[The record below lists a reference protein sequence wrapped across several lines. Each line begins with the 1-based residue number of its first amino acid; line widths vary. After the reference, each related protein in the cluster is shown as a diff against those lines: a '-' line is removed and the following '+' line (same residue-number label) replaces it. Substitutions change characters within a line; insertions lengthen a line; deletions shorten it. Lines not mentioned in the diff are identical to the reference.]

1 MVTMRHVSTPAF
13 EVVKKGHRI
22 VTPAQAEVYFT
33 AARAAEH

>member
-1 MVTMRHVSTPAF
+1 MVTVQHAWTPAF

-33 AARAAEH
+33 AARAAED